1 MALCALSPSLATA
14 SSRVCVKKEER
25 AALPSQKPRRSRKR
39 EEREKREGCEGAM
52 TIDDEFD
59 VFFSRSTCPLSQ
71 KSERLSQCLSTM
83 ALTLALEVERSQ
95 SLLLRRSL
103 FFLLMLLKLKR
114 RSRFP
119 KREQEQQQRK
129 EVESTSS
136 SREGRWS
143 SQQQWELPLRRPHAP
158 SLRKVRAC
166 LRVLVEPPPP

>member
-71 KSERLSQCLSTM
+71 KSEREAVPMPLDDGTDAGAGGGGGEEGRRRDERGLSSSCEVMLSTNA
-83 ALTLALEVERSQ
+83 ALSSECKKAER
-95 SLLLRRSL
+95 
-103 FFLLMLLKLKR
+103 
-114 RSRFP
+114 
-119 KREQEQQQRK
+119 EY
-129 EVESTSS
+129 
-136 SREGRWS
+136 
-143 SQQQWELPLRRPHAP
+143 
-158 SLRKVRAC
+158 
-166 LRVLVEPPPP
+166 